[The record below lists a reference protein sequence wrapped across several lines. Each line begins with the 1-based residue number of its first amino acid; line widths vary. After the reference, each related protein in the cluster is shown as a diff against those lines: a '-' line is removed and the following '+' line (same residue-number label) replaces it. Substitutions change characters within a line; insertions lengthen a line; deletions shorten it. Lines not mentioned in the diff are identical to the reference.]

1 MSIVPLTY
9 LRKRYKVVPF
19 TNHTKMTG
27 GQMTRID
34 TFLTCYGNDAELVLG
49 YDNKLIPAI
58 VKIMLNDPFGRAEV
72 RIQQF
77 FKQTPHRNIVKG
89 MFSLKTG
96 ECPISWNIDTA
107 ESELDAT
114 PLGVALHGNTNINH
128 VHCWYCDIDTYVVIV
143 QDYIKGGDLFS
154 NIDRLNYPQWKSIFL
169 QTLFAVLE
177 LFDKYGFNYDNW
189 KLSNIV
195 LDDTVDTI
203 VVYKAFGIE
212 WVVADTHG
220 ISPIFTDLSKSGVD
234 ERKLE
239 YLLESISLCVEMYGK
254 ICKNITVE
262 KYCNQF
268 SNKIKEHNI
277 LNNSIDSINEFILE
291 LNKY

>member
-34 TFLTCYGNDAELVLG
+34 TFLTCYGTDAELVLA
-49 YDNKLIPAI
+49 YDNKPTPAI

-77 FKQTPHRNIVKG
+77 FKQTPHRNIVKC
-89 MFSLKTG
+89 MFSLNTG
-96 ECPISWNIDTA
+96 ECPINWNI
-107 ESELDAT
+107 
-114 PLGVALHGNTNINH
+114 GNTNINH
-128 VHCWYCDIDTYVVIV
+128 VRCWYCDIDTYIVIV
-143 QDYIKGGDLFS
+143 QDYIKCGDLFS

-203 VVYKAFGIE
+203 VVYKAFDIE
-212 WVVADTHG
+212 WIVADTHG
-220 ISPIFTDLSKSGVD
+220 ISPVFTDLSKSGFD

-268 SNKIKEHNI
+268 SNKIKENNI
-277 LNNSIDSINEFILE
+277 LNKSIDSINEFILE